1 MLCIVPLLSLRNAV
15 LWTPLDCA
23 ASRGH
28 EKVVE
33 VLIEAGADVN
43 PTDKQQTTPLHL
55 AAQEGHLNVVQT
67 LLEYNADVGKCSNG
81 LNSLDMA
88 IDNGH
93 E

>member
-1 MLCIVPLLSLRNAV
+1 MVFRNST

-23 ASRGH
+23 ASKGQ
-28 EKVVE
+28 EQVVE
-33 VLIEAGADVN
+33 VLIKAGADVN

-55 AAQEGHLNVVQT
+55 AAQEGHLGVVKI
-67 LLEYNADVGKCSNG
+67 LLENNADVSKSSNG
-81 LNSLDMA
+81 LNSLDRA

>member
-1 MLCIVPLLSLRNAV
+1 MQSHCVHRNST

-23 ASRGH
+23 ASKGQER
-28 EKVVE
+28 VVE
-33 VLIEAGADVN
+33 VLIRAGADVN

-55 AAQEGHLNVVQT
+55 AAQEGHLNVVKT
-67 LLEYNADVGKCSNG
+67 LLENNADAGKRSNG

>member
-1 MLCIVPLLSLRNAV
+1 MVELLI
-15 LWTPLDCA
+15 
-23 ASRGH
+23 
-28 EKVVE
+28 K
-33 VLIEAGADVN
+33 AGADVN

-55 AAQEGHLNVVQT
+55 AAQEGHLSVVKI
-67 LLEYNADVGKCSNG
+67 LLENNADVSKSSSG

>member
-1 MLCIVPLLSLRNAV
+1 MYIVMMCRNST

-23 ASRGH
+23 ASKGQ
-28 EKVVE
+28 EQAVE
-33 VLIEAGADVN
+33 VLIKAGADVN
-43 PTDKQQTTPLHL
+43 PTDKQKTTPLHL
-55 AAQEGHLNVVQT
+55 AAKEGHLNVVK
-67 LLEYNADVGKCSNG
+67 LLLANNADVGKSASG